1 MWFTSAIISAI
12 LITLAAIFLVYRLF
26 LYQPQN
32 FKPPL
37 NPPAVQNTQPSE
49 NKISNPTAVTSPT
62 PIPSVSVKAS
72 GKPKASPTPKAII
85 GSFTVLQNNV
95 ANQSSSQTGVTN
107 ISGLIDI
114 SGTPPS
120 GSSIVITARQNGTGN
135 NFQTVVDS
143 IKAQDSENWSWTSA
157 TNGTTYDLIAV
168 LKGKSGGSDIDYA
181 KSPTYTLKAP
191 SSGQV
196 FQVDVGYSLAT
207 PTGTITVTCNNH
219 YSNNTWSAT
228 VNYPAVEGAKY
239 YWLQIGS
246 TSGDTNIADIS
257 KSGQTQ
263 DTTLT
268 DSVNYYTQY
277 AVSSVSN
284 PTAYQYSSFSST
296 QTIHC
301 P

>member
-1 MWFTSAIISAI
+1 MWFTSAIISAA
-12 LITLAAIFLVYRLF
+12 LITLTAIFLVYRLF

-32 FKPPL
+32 FKPPP
-37 NPPAVQNTQPSE
+37 NPVQNIQAPE
-49 NKISNPTAVTSPT
+49 NKTSNPSTAATVTPSPLG
-62 PIPSVSVKAS
+62 SAKAS

-95 ANQSSSQTGVTN
+95 VSQSSAQSGVTT

-120 GSSIVITARQNGTGN
+120 GSSIVITARQNGTSN

-143 IKAQDSENWSWTSA
+143 IKPQDSENWSWTSA
-157 TNGTTYDLIAV
+157 SNGTTYDLIAV
-168 LKGKSGGSDIDYA
+168 LKGKSGGADVDYA

-196 FQVDVGYSLAT
+196 FQVDVGYALAT
-207 PTGTITVTCNNH
+207 PTGSITVTCNTH

-228 VNYPAVEGAKY
+228 VNYPSVEGAKS

-246 TSGDTNIADIS
+246 TSGKTDIADIA
-257 KSGQTQ
+257 KSSQTQ

-268 DSVNYYTQY
+268 DSVNYYAQY

-284 PTAYQYSSFSST
+284 PTAYQYSSFSSA